1 MRISIRYFAGHRDI
15 TGTREEQLDLA
26 EGLTVADLWDAL
38 IERYPRL
45 APYRGRMLY
54 SVNEDFGTLATVL
67 HDGDEIAF
75 IPPVSG
81 GMR

>member
-1 MRISIRYFAGHRDI
+1 MHIHIRYFAGHRDI
-15 TGTREEQLDLA
+15 TGTRQEQLELA
-26 EGLTVADLWDAL
+26 DGATVADLWDLL

-54 SVNEDFGTLATVL
+54 SVNEDFGTLTTVL
-67 HDGDEIAF
+67 GDGDEVAF

-81 GMR
+81 GAR